1 MKEKMSKILHLIILP
16 AVRLMQLKTVTV
28 SVQIC
33 CSFIK
38 LITHT
43 EWGLLW
49 RTVQENLVLFK
60 EEEV

>member
-1 MKEKMSKILHLIILP
+1 
-16 AVRLMQLKTVTV
+16 VTV

-49 RTVQENLVLFK
+49 RTVQENLVLFQ
-60 EEEV
+60 EEEYS